1 MMPLQGDMLHR
12 GFKHSVMK
20 FKIKR
25 ESWMPFKTYL
35 ALKNNLVLIRKYE
48 IIGTDFE
55 HFRVAGIHS
64 ERGHLGTSF
73 VFRTYLRLQD
83 FSNTYE
89 FLDMFTLK
97 EYFIHLLEEPVGDVT
112 WLRIKQPGTYTIH
125 FDLIPNSFSFE

>member
-1 MMPLQGDMLHR
+1 MSIL
-12 GFKHSVMK
+12 
-20 FKIKR
+20 
-25 ESWMPFKTYL
+25 EW
-35 ALKNNLVLIRKYE
+35 LVFIQKE
-48 IIGTDFE
+48 
-55 HFRVAGIHS
+55 
-64 ERGHLGTSF
+64 GHLGTSF
-73 VFRTYLRLQD
+73 LFRTYLRTQD